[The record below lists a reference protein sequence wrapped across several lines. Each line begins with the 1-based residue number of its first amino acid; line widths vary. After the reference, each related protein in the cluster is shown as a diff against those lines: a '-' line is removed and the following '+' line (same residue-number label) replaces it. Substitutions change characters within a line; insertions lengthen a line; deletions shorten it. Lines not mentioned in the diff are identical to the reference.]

1 MLFFKADFRS
11 AVSYLYKSTKTLE
24 NTGENN
30 KAAQAVHLAGLIH
43 KVQEKEPLSDQEQ
56 AELNEWRREAD
67 HEELF
72 VQLNDRKSFIAGLRG
87 MQGYNNT
94 GEAVNIIFDRLGLTL
109 PDQAGKIHRL
119 RHWLSVAAIFF
130 LAIAGVWLL
139 VTREKGG
146 KSDAPIVVSGNT
158 ITPGGNKAVLTLAD
172 GSKIVLDSAH
182 NGQLAQQGNA
192 KVVNQDG
199 HVTYHAGGKDGEIVY
214 NTMATPRG
222 GQYQL
227 VLPDGTKVWLNA
239 ASSIKYPTTFAGKER
254 KVTLTGE
261 AYFEVAKRNNPF
273 IVSIQS
279 PSGDGEVEVLG
290 THFNVNAYGDEEMV
304 KTTLLEGSV
313 KLVRN
318 NKSILLRPGQQAGY
332 GNNDGPELLKDAD
345 MEEAVAWKNGVFLFN
360 EAGIETVM
368 RQVERWYDI
377 EVSYAGK
384 IPAGHFSGTVNRNAN
399 ITQVLKILE
408 LSDVH
413 FRIEGRKIIVL
424 PG

>member
-1 MLFFKADFRS
+1 M
-11 AVSYLYKSTKTLE
+11 E
-24 NTGENN
+24 NTGENS
-30 KAAQAVHLAGLIH
+30 KADRAIHIAGLIH
-43 KVQEKEPLSDQEQ
+43 KVQEKKPLSDEEQE
-56 AELNEWRREAD
+56 ELNEWRREAG
-67 HEELF
+67 HKELF
-72 VQLNDRKSFIAGLRG
+72 VQLNDRKSFIAEVKS
-87 MQGYNNT
+87 MEEYNNT
-94 GEAVNIIFDRLGLTL
+94 GEAVNVIFDRLGLKL
-109 PDQAGKIHRL
+109 PDQSRRISLL
-119 RHWLSVAAIFF
+119 RRRLSVAAIFL
-130 LAIAGVWLL
+130 LAIAGAWLL
-139 VTREKGG
+139 VAREKGI
-146 KSDAPIVVSGNT
+146 KSNTPVIASGNN

-172 GSKIVLDSAH
+172 GSKIVLDSTH

-192 KVVNQDG
+192 RVVNEDG
-199 HVTYHAGGKDGEIVY
+199 HVIYHAGGKDESVVY

-239 ASSIKYPTTFAGKER
+239 ASSIKYPTAFASKER
-254 KVTLTGE
+254 KIELTGE
-261 AYFEVAKRNNPF
+261 AYFEVTKRNNPF
-273 IVSIQS
+273 IVSILS

-290 THFNVNAYGDEEMV
+290 THFDVNAYGDEEMV
-304 KTTLLEGSV
+304 KTTLLEGAV

-345 MEEAVAWKNGVFLFN
+345 TEEALAWKNGIFLFN
-360 EAGIETVM
+360 EASIETVM

-399 ITQVLKILE
+399 ISQVLKILE

>member
-1 MLFFKADFRS
+1 
-11 AVSYLYKSTKTLE
+11 LE
-24 NTGENN
+24 NTGENS
-30 KAAQAVHLAGLIH
+30 KAARAIHIAGLVH
-43 KVQEKEPLSDQEQ
+43 KVQEKESLSDQEQ
-56 AELNEWRREAD
+56 AELNEWRRETD
-67 HEELF
+67 HEDLF
-72 VQLNDRKSFIAGLRG
+72 VQLNDRKSFIAEVKG
-87 MQGYNNT
+87 MEEYNNT
-94 GEAVNIIFDRLGLTL
+94 GEAVNVIFGRLGLKL
-109 PDQAGKIHRL
+109 PDQSRRISLL
-119 RHWLSVAAIFF
+119 RRRLSVAAIFI

-139 VTREKGG
+139 VAKEKGA
-146 KSDAPIVVSGNT
+146 KSNASIVVSGNN

-182 NGQLAQQGNA
+182 NRQLAQQGNA
-192 KVVNQDG
+192 SVINQDG
-199 HVTYHAGGKDGEIVY
+199 HVIYHAGGKEETVVY

-239 ASSIKYPTTFAGKER
+239 ASSIKYPTAFAGKER
-254 KVTLTGE
+254 KVELTGE
-261 AYFEVAKRNNPF
+261 AYFEVAKLAAGAPRTVKGNVPF
-273 IVSIQS
+273 IVSILS
-279 PSGDGEVEVLG
+279 SSGNGEVEVLG
-290 THFNVNAYGDEEMV
+290 THFDVNAYGDEEMV
-304 KTTLLEGSV
+304 KTTLLEGAV
-313 KLVRN
+313 KLVRD

-332 GNNDGPELLKDAD
+332 GNNGGPELLKDGD
-345 MEEAVAWKNGVFLFN
+345 TEEALAWKNGVFLFN
-360 EAGIETVM
+360 EASIETVM

-399 ITQVLKILE
+399 ISQVLKILE